1 MSISTF
7 VVKFLDELYL
17 AARRY
22 NMSRYS
28 FGHIKNKYNKNILTK
43 EQKKAIRDFYMPY
56 GKVSTEFHSFYIDK
70 TSLFSEK
77 YIPDYIYF
85 NRVNTYFNDNKV
97 AKIMD
102 NKCYYDMLFYGYK
115 QPIKL
120 ADRKGGCWFVGG
132 QMVTLEQ
139 VLDVLCEEP
148 AIFIKAA
155 TSSSGGGGVRYI
167 DKAVC
172 DDFRCSIKKVVEQM
186 AVDVVIQKPII
197 QHKDLSRLNES
208 SVNTMRILTV
218 LRNGKV
224 KIYSSLLRIG
234 KANSKVDNG
243 AISVGITDDGK
254 LKRYGYYLTG
264 DRVISHPGSGVVL
277 KDYQLPSFD
286 KAKNMVLKAHLCV
299 PHFKMVSWDI
309 AIGED
314 GEPILIEA
322 NLSDGEVLFHQLNN
336 GPLFGDDTKEILDEV
351 FGK

>member
-1 MSISTF
+1 MNIGKL
-7 VVKFLDELYL
+7 VVTVLDELYL
-17 AARRY
+17 AARRF

-28 FGHIKNKYNKNILTK
+28 FKHIKNKYNKGVLTK
-43 EQKKAIRDFYMPY
+43 EQKKAIKDFYMPY
-56 GKVSTEFHSFYIDK
+56 GKVHTDFHSFYTDK
-70 TSLFSEK
+70 TGLFSEK

-97 AKIMD
+97 AKIID

-115 QPIKL
+115 QPVKL
-120 ADRKGGCWFVGG
+120 ADRKGMCWFVGN
-132 QMVTLEQ
+132 QLVTLEQ
-139 VLDVLCEEP
+139 MLDVICEEP
-148 AIFIKAA
+148 AVFIKCA
-155 TSSSGGGGVRYI
+155 TASSGGNGVRFVDKKECEDYRQQIKQIIEKI
-167 DKAVC
+167 D
-172 DDFRCSIKKVVEQM
+172 
-186 AVDVVIQKPII
+186 VDIVIQKPIV
-197 QHKDLSRLNES
+197 QHKDLSKLNES

-218 LRNGKV
+218 LRNDEV

-254 LKRYGYYLTG
+254 LKEYGHYLTG
-264 DRVISHPGSGVVL
+264 DRVTSHPGSGVVL
-277 KDYQLPSFD
+277 KNYQLPSFD
-286 KAKNMVLKAHLCV
+286 KARELVKKAHFCV

-322 NLSDGEVLFHQLNN
+322 NLSDGEIVFHQLNN
-336 GPLFGDDTKEILDEV
+336 GPLFGEDTREILNEV